1 MGTDDTANFLS
12 AMATI
17 LDNSKNTPKVNFRHD
32 NKHDKATASKF
43 LKDWSKKLNFEL
55 EDIIEHDDLWSET
68 NMILDTYTMMS
79 WPDKGLEGALNEIK
93 LRVDSLA
100 INGSLV
106 LVYPTDN
113 TIEKVLII

>member
-1 MGTDDTANFLS
+1 
-12 AMATI
+12 
-17 LDNSKNTPKVNFRHD
+17 
-32 NKHDKATASKF
+32 
-43 LKDWSKKLNFEL
+43 
-55 EDIIEHDDLWSET
+55 
-68 NMILDTYTMMS
+68 MILDTYTMMS

-113 TIEKVLII
+113 TIERFSLSDKLPELFELPLDYIKKKIQQEIQTVIWRYQIQALLVIVVG